1 MTRGGDCCISTI
13 SFFQVKRLRQ
23 TFIQFMPSITS
34 KIRIA
39 PVFVLLSAV
48 PAFWFVLCAIAPE
61 LVQAYTARGDLAID
75 RLPEENY
82 ETLLRRAEAAARAA
96 TQRTFDQDILVTDVS
111 IIVSVQNYGAIA
123 PVLELAVSR
132 PQWRTIPDPQRWATY
147 FKTARSLLFLAPNFS
162 TPNVAQPST
171 PTPTA
176 SPAQPSTPTPAT
188 QPNNTAPPKA
198 SSPDLNKTRRP
209 IIPPQLLP
217 VPPTPPPSR
226 K

>member
-1 MTRGGDCCISTI
+1 MTRGGDCCILTI
-13 SFFQVKRLRQ
+13 SFFQVKRLQQ

-34 KIRIA
+34 RIRIA

-48 PAFWFVLCAIAPE
+48 PAFWFALFALAPQ
-61 LVQAYTARGDLAID
+61 LVQAYTARGDLSID

-111 IIVSVQNYGAIA
+111 IMVSVQNYGAIA

-162 TPNVAQPST
+162 TPNIAQPST
-171 PTPTA
+171 PTPT
-176 SPAQPSTPTPAT
+176 T
-188 QPNNTAPPKA
+188 QPNNTTPPKA
-198 SSPDLNKTRRP
+198 SSPDLNNTRRP
-209 IIPPQLLP
+209 TIPPQVLP
-217 VPPTPPPSR
+217 VPATPAPSR